1 MKNKLVG
8 VVVLILVFCFSS
20 FSSAQDFAPIVLP
33 AVDLSDSVSL
43 KTALEK
49 RESQRSFDPG
59 KEIPPQVL
67 SNLLWAAFGINRPE
81 SGKRTAPSARN
92 WQEIDIYVAL
102 ASGLYLYDAKENI
115 LQPKLAQDIRADIGI
130 QEFTQDAPVGLV
142 YVADFSRMSEDK
154 EYNIFSSATDTGF
167 ISQNVY
173 LYCAAENLSTVVLG
187 WVDKANLAKIM
198 GLAETQ
204 HVILTQPVGYPK

>member
-1 MKNKLVG
+1 MKNKF
-8 VVVLILVFCFSS
+8 VVLVVLMFDLCFSS
-20 FSSAQDFAPIVLP
+20 FSSAQDFAPIILP
-33 AVDLSDSVSL
+33 AVNLSDNVSL
-43 KTALEK
+43 RTALEK
-49 RESQRSFDPG
+49 RESRRSFDPE
-59 KEIPPQVL
+59 KEISSQVL
-67 SNLLWAAFGINRPE
+67 SNLLWSAFGINRPE

-102 ASGLYLYDAKENI
+102 ESGLYLYDAKKNV
-115 LQPKLAQDIRADIGI
+115 LQPKLEHDIRSYIGI
-130 QEFTQDAPVGLV
+130 QEFTQDAPVGLIF
-142 YVADFSRMSEDK
+142 VADFSRMSEDK

-187 WVDKANLAKIM
+187 WVDKENLAKIM